1 MKKLLFA
8 ALTALT
14 VASSP
19 HMHVHAA
26 EAVKSAAANPVL
38 KNLDLAKRIGS
49 FLPSKDLAALSSSLT
64 TKDKN
69 GNPVN
74 ILKETVDA
82 IASKLT
88 KNNLPLAG
96 LSDAT
101 KQFIAQHIVRNS
113 VQPAGN
119 GTDATPELINAYL
132 ADAIATQQPE
142 NITNDLR
149 TLLGQLIRNYQLP
162 FYNTALEARR
172 LLDSHRNNLDNALQ
186 AAGEDQLL
194 RTAVSKVHTFNW
206 RPRAEQVMDEI
217 RLDLNN
223 LAAEKAQ
230 QSIDLVLA
238 MYPSLKKLI
247 LEKCPIAHPRVV
259 SPSLTRLD
267 AEKNSNLTSLAGLT
281 APMLQT
287 LSVINTRLTSVAGN
301 FPSLTRLNADY
312 NSNLTSLA
320 GLSAPMLQKLSVIDT
335 RLTSLAGNFASL
347 TELYADENM
356 NLTSLEGLVAPQLQR
371 LGVSECGLTNLAG
384 NFPSLTDLYAVRNG
398 EPTSLNGLVAPNIR
412 EVNLK
417 KYHSF
422 DAYLHPW
429 KRAAKTAAKAV
440 VGLSVAAFCTYNRD
454 TIRGAISGA
463 DSKLDQLV
471 KQLGTFLRNLVRN

>member
-1 MKKLLFA
+1 MKKLVFT

-26 EAVKSAAANPVL
+26 EAVKLVATNAAL
-38 KNLDLAKRIGS
+38 KNPDLAKRIGS
-49 FLPSKDLAALSSSLT
+49 FLPLKDLAALSSLLT

-69 GNPVN
+69 GKPVN

-96 LSDAT
+96 LNDAT
-101 KQFIAQHIVRNS
+101 KQLIAQYILHNS
-113 VQPAGN
+113 MQHAGN
-119 GTDATPELINAYL
+119 GTDVTPELINAYL

-149 TLLGQLIRNYQLP
+149 NLLDQLITDYQKP

-172 LLDSHRNNLDNALQ
+172 LLDSHGNNLDIALQ

-206 RPRAEQVMDEI
+206 RPDVQEAPRKITLSLAGKSAEEAQDI
-217 RLDLNN
+217 IN
-223 LAAEKAQ
+223 LT
-230 QSIDLVLA
+230 LA
-238 MYPSLKKLI
+238 MYPSLETLI
-247 LEKCPIAHPRVV
+247 LEKCPIARPRVV
-259 SPSLTRLD
+259 SPSLTKLN
-267 AEKNSNLTSLAGLT
+267 ASNSNLTSLAGLT
-281 APMLQT
+281 APMLQH
-287 LSVINTRLTSVAGN
+287 LSVYYNSLTSLAGN
-301 FPSLTRLNADY
+301 FPSLTELYASY
-312 NSNLTSLA
+312 NMNLTSLA
-320 GLSAPMLQKLSVIDT
+320 GLSAPM
-335 RLTSLAGNFASL
+335 
-347 TELYADENM
+347 
-356 NLTSLEGLVAPQLQR
+356 LQR

-384 NFPSLTDLYAVRNG
+384 NFPSLTDLYALRNG

-412 EVNLK
+412 EVNGK

-429 KRAAKTAAKAV
+429 KTAAKAAAKAV
-440 VGLSVAAFCTYNRD
+440 VGLSVAAFCIYNRD
-454 TIRGAISGA
+454 TIRGAIRGA
-463 DSKLDQLV
+463 DSKLDQPV
-471 KQLGTFLRNLVRN
+471 KQLSTFLRNLVRN